1 MLCLAEPV
9 GDMPGGCSYLLSCV
23 NSEEERGKL
32 SSLSLKAKSSVAAGR
47 QPAAELGV
55 PARGHLQSAAR
66 EQEASKASQRACGAA
81 VWSELFPPPSALGG
95 QAGLGGGGGLGC
107 RRSLPRVGE
116 HRGAAGWGKLS
127 APSLREVGWGGSPLV
142 PWPCAMR
149 KAEWA
154 QSGSPDWHCLPP
166 GGKSL
171 PWGFKG
177 SVAGTN
183 RGDSGAVKAIPALL

>member
-95 QAGLGGGGGLGC
+95 QAGLGGGGRLGVQAVPSPC
-107 RRSLPRVGE
+107 WGAPGSCWLGEVVSPIPAWGRMGGVTLSALALCHEKGRVGAK
-116 HRGAAGWGKLS
+116 R
-127 APSLREVGWGGSPLV
+127 V
-142 PWPCAMR
+142 PRLA
-149 KAEWA
+149 
-154 QSGSPDWHCLPP
+154 LFTP
-166 GGKSL
+166 GG
-171 PWGFKG
+171 
-177 SVAGTN
+177 
-183 RGDSGAVKAIPALL
+183 

>member
-66 EQEASKASQRACGAA
+66 EREASRASQRACGAA

-95 QAGLGGGGGLGC
+95 QAGLGGEAWGAGGPFPVLG
-107 RRSLPRVGE
+107 STGE
-116 HRGAAGWGKLS
+116 LLA
-127 APSLREVGWGGSPLV
+127 GGSCQPH
-142 PWPCAMR
+142 PCV
-149 KAEWA
+149 
-154 QSGSPDWHCLPP
+154 G
-166 GGKSL
+166 
-171 PWGFKG
+171 
-177 SVAGTN
+177 
-183 RGDSGAVKAIPALL
+183 

>member
-1 MLCLAEPV
+1 MWLLAGSQLQSSGCQRGAICKALQESKKRAKHRRERV
-9 GDMPGGCSYLLSCV
+9 GQRYGV
-23 NSEEERGKL
+23 
-32 SSLSLKAKSSVAAGR
+32 SSSPLRQPWGGR
-47 QPAAELGV
+47 QD
-55 PARGHLQSAAR
+55 
-66 EQEASKASQRACGAA
+66 
-81 VWSELFPPPSALGG
+81 W
-95 QAGLGGGGGLGC
+95 GGGGGLGC